1 MDSLLNSAPAQA
13 EMAIGCNHDIE
24 ELQEVFGNMEG
35 ASPYYGYS
43 FKLEGGRPYFQMKGA
58 SGTAIGYSNKVL
70 STKWMHITAAVDPST
85 GIVSMYTNGQD
96 GTATDASAATG
107 NPTYDLLTNG
117 IGKSLQSIL
126 KATRSDYSFSKTDMN
141 RMMRLLPF
149 QNMYGINNIINFLK
163 EKSGLPE
170 KGSSSGL

>member
-1 MDSLLNSAPAQA
+1 PESGTLTAFKYVDLDGTADYYQRTAGTDFDFSGTQSFTISAWV
-13 EMAIGCNHDIE
+13 
-24 ELQEVFGNMEG
+24 LQDTSAGTQQIFGNMEG

-107 NPTYDLLTNG
+107 NPTYDGDQAPTIGMRGGTANHEYFNGKISQICVWNKVLT
-117 IGKSLQSIL
+117 
-126 KATRSDYSFSKTDMN
+126 
-141 RMMRLLPF
+141 
-149 QNMYGINNIINFLK
+149 
-163 EKSGLPE
+163 
-170 KGSSSGL
+170 